1 MASKFTITAELNLQT
16 KNLGQVVSNLK
27 RQFQGV
33 DLNIKIKDL
42 AKAESQLRNVSNEAK
57 NASQSVG
64 VLGSSVGT
72 AFKRFTAVTLATGTI
87 VGFTRAIK
95 NAVGDAIEF
104 QREVVKIA
112 QATGKTTDQLKGL
125 TNEISSVASNFGV
138 SSKELILAARSLTQA
153 GFAADKVT
161 GALKLLAQTEL
172 AATFDSISDTTEGV
186 IALLNQFGQV
196 AQRSGT
202 EIQFLEKSLSAINQV
217 SKDFAV
223 ESSDLI
229 TAIRT
234 TGSAFESAGGN
245 LNELLA
251 LFTSVRSTT
260 RESAE
265 SIATGFRTIFTR
277 VQRLDTINNLRA
289 LGIELQDVEGKFI
302 GPMEATKRL
311 SIALNSI
318 DPKDFRFNMIVEE
331 LGGFRQVS
339 KVIPLIQQF
348 ATTQKALNVAQGAS
362 GSLAKDAATA
372 QQALA
377 VQISKTR
384 EKFATF
390 IRDMTESSAFQ
401 GTVKTLLSMA
411 EAFLRVADTIK
422 PLIPLIASFAAFKV
436 GSSLLPGLK
445 SLGSNKKAEGGRIH
459 AFARGGLVPG
469 HGNGDTVPAML
480 TPGEFVIKK
489 SSVKSLGAAN
499 LAKANKYADGGYVIK
514 PAPGKF
520 AGFFMQPE
528 GVNDSS
534 IVSPGQ
540 AVTNDTTRQ
549 GLLDTINKNKSKY
562 KAGKLS
568 KAETNLIS
576 SQAINDYQPSTDT
589 LSKAISSNIVSKED
603 FKNYLTGQK
612 KLEDLQKQ
620 IDADVKNNKIDANSG
635 GLLKTGLSKERA
647 KYDKFVQ
654 SKIDSSTPQGL
665 TTGSKGT
672 GIKIAADENDV
683 PAFYIGNN
691 DGPKSEAMRTAIS
704 KKTKEGFSNILSGI
718 GTDPAFKGI
727 GVSPLGVETS
737 DIKKAIEPLF
747 NSTDPK
753 SARVSIE
760 GYVLEGITSA
770 LTGIQLGGSD
780 ATWDFPDVSG
790 SAERLGK
797 LFGNTSR
804 IAQVKSGDAK
814 RSNTD
819 KAKNSILTKKIAS
832 TLLKHPDLIGNV
844 KEFANGGFASG
855 SDTVP
860 AMLTPGE
867 YVINKKSAQAIGYS
881 SLSRMNKVGKFANG
895 GVVQGFATGGEVD
908 KGFLQ
913 KTGYQGGSMGPM
925 SPAQKAHDAELMKAA
940 KFIKLMNNAQI
951 DTTNVYKELIKQAKA
966 QGQAFKLTNDQVKE
980 YGTAIKNAKQ
990 VQRLEKKNVTA
1001 QSMIDSGGDIGK
1013 YRDIFKGAIDNSQQ
1027 LSQNFVLVA
1036 GSITSVVAQMGAL
1049 DKATAD
1055 AVTSFATTFTAF
1067 YTIGQE
1073 FIDIGQSIIIEKR
1086 ARAFN
1091 NAAMKA
1097 QKAGIDANKLAI
1109 DRLTDAF
1116 NKATGTVLKQKVSQA
1131 EEKDPGLA
1139 KAERQ
1144 AAKLSKIMN
1153 VANGALLGFSVAL
1166 AAGNAAVAYYNAQAE
1181 KSAEVL
1187 GKITE
1192 KFKDSEGLINKNQLT
1207 ASFSKA
1213 ISDATYAQT
1222 LSQSVNGAG
1231 GMATMGAGAGAGAL
1245 IGGALGSIIPGIG
1258 TAIGAGIGGVIGG
1271 GAGLWGTVL
1280 IANEKFAKQQQ
1291 TVTEVSNLMADSL
1304 FTSVNALKKFNKFIT
1319 NIDKKS
1325 RDEVVAQAVETS
1337 QSFVKSS
1344 KSLVDAQVSLIRSFG
1359 DMKNAPEILAR
1370 NLDALGISVNELNKA
1385 IDVLIGNL
1393 ISKTSKDI
1401 ANAAMIGGDIQG
1413 IQNKSLTEYQ
1423 KINKPRSDAALES
1436 QFNPLIEAE
1445 LQKRAE
1451 ARVAREGKPLT
1462 RENIEKARSQLAGPE
1477 AGMKDRLKTVQTEK
1491 SKLDDLTFK
1500 KSLKEIELE
1509 ALKSARTML
1518 LEREAREAVVGS
1530 LIKEL
1535 ALTITLQNFNLN
1547 LERISAS
1554 LSKVDAAF
1562 SGTVSGLKSSIP
1574 NIKVLDLL
1582 KPTGQNLVDFNA
1594 ALMKIRSIDQLGGN
1608 ANIGGG
1614 IADSLVDVRK
1624 AALGLEIALERS
1636 AKELQNMNPAQIEKF
1651 VEDLLGGNAKGV
1663 VGKTLQ
1669 KILNE
1674 AIKPEEGANA
1684 AGRGVGTAEG
1694 RQKIIDQFKKFAEEL
1709 SEKGKGIL
1717 QALTDAEKQQREIYD
1732 KINESR
1738 KRQLDLQL
1746 EDVDSFERYISAVA
1760 RARGRELS
1768 LGEKNNLR
1776 FEKQVRMVGDLAGN
1790 TDAIGQTL
1798 LDARKGLLESTD
1810 PAEQA
1815 RLADTANKTEQA
1827 LKALA
1832 NQADRTNDTLAEI
1845 EKIKAQRENVRD
1857 IAKEFAIGTTE
1868 ERANLQKDIQNAL
1881 SVSQSGSFENLPE
1894 DQRKGASAILERFKD
1909 LPIFNGKT
1917 GREVQNK
1924 AIANSVRAAGG
1935 NEQIAQM
1942 IEQDTSSPEEK
1953 LIDELRKI
1961 YEEEA
1966 KAKEYLFQ
1974 QENVMQEALINA
1986 LAENAQQTARLA
1998 SDLEAEFN
2006 AMANQQGRA
2015 GKPLNVE
2022 DLDKQIENVKG
2033 SLFNLT
2039 FAIAFQTGILD
2050 KALTDLNNLFKNNLG
2065 LSDFEKMTAQVTLAL
2080 DAMKNAF
2087 GAMVKEILNNVMP
2100 SLNIF
2105 ANRAANFMP
2114 NANPAGLGF
2123 PGQGAPPMPLPAVK
2137 PKTPAKGGLIYRSR
2151 GGDTS
2156 DKSINWQP
2164 KGTDTVPAMLTEGEF
2179 VVNRE
2184 STRKNRGLLEQIN
2197 SGNYASGGGAIY
2209 RQRGGAVN
2217 YYARAGMVGPPRKSD
2232 SIMDREKSNARRS
2245 GRTRDLSA
2253 MGGTY
2258 SYNPYTDKYE
2268 IGGAN
2273 VKNPKIEANLIA
2285 RELKLRD
2292 RMKVLLPEEARS
2304 NILNDYSDRWSN
2316 ARKSGDFKKVSI
2328 IDKEYARFKRL
2339 SSWATFAID
2348 DEQTPPKIMG
2358 QNFAMAD
2365 KLLAER
2371 EAFAN
2376 ELEKSKTSFD
2386 TRLKN
2391 KKDEMLKKK
2400 SPLDEAKGNIANSQS
2415 KADAYLTKIL
2425 KEAGARG
2432 LNTQDDHEGMIE
2444 YLQIEMRKKDSEP
2457 HTRYSFED
2465 ERDWSLERKALQDT
2479 YDYHVKKR
2487 SDAYLKKLQEEN
2499 AAKPKVV
2506 SARERRLAEETALK
2520 NKRMDE
2526 MTPEEKEYSDLTD
2539 RINRRDAESAMRRKF
2554 EQDQADKNKPEASS
2568 VEYKAMMDFAYG
2580 DGSTGYEADKL
2591 KRDYKLIPSILDR
2604 YIPGVTSDN
2613 FITRQEL
2620 EAVIKQIQV
2629 KLSDNKTSEKD
2640 KAWLAS
2646 DLDHVGNVRYEAVLH
2661 AKKWLEDHKEEAPQ
2675 NKASG
2680 GVVYRA
2686 DGGSIFKPKGT
2697 DTIPAML
2704 SAGEFVMQKSAVDK
2718 HGIGMMKHLNAG
2730 GSASYFQIGGLA
2742 GGDKMA
2748 VEGGGGI
2755 DLSAIFEKVQ
2765 RIFDKLENSMS
2776 SFNDSLQGGVRTIE
2790 PFFDEFGRLNFG
2802 SESLS
2807 IVKPDGQEGCCN
2819 SNYDSLSKVLE
2830 NLNTRFLD
2838 TLEMVM
2844 GDSLGFSSGGAVYR
2858 AAGGSIFQP
2867 RGTDTVPAMLTPGEF
2882 VIRKSAVDAIGVDN
2896 LQAINNGELSKK
2908 STTSRFAGG
2917 IPKRPAAKEVAKD
2930 KTAEGFALKRP
2941 GGSGRFTNDSG
2952 NLLGMMGGKWDSSF
2966 NQNTN
2971 PFNPYN
2977 TYGGLPVGTALPS
2990 LIQYAGD
2997 YQNPMQLFDQSF
3009 GAQARYIQQSA
3020 YSANSAAYARM
3031 NDTFNR
3037 NSAGARQAR
3046 MSGDVA
3052 GGGWDKPKRFA
3063 SGGLVSY
3070 FAKGGQSNPF
3080 NPYNTYGGLPVG
3092 TVLPSMIQYAGDY
3105 QSPMQLYDQS
3115 LGQQHRDLMARTN
3128 SANSA
3133 AYARM
3138 NDTFNRNSM
3147 GARRARM
3154 SGDVLGGGWNKPK
3167 RRRRFFQG
3175 GAVYLA
3181 KGGRSAGGIPS
3192 ILKSKTNETQ
3202 TSSFGPNMS
3211 TVQSQS
3217 TPYDFGMGIG
3227 PMGGV
3232 GGLSLND
3239 SYLDKNSP
3247 FSPFNSMNQ
3256 SNPYNTYGGLPVGT
3270 ILPSVIQYAGGYQN
3284 PMQLFDQSFGAQ
3296 ARYIQQSAYAANS
3309 SAYQRMN
3316 DTFNRNSAGA
3326 RRARMSGDVAGGGW
3340 DKPKRRALGGIINYL
3355 AKGGKPISGSYG
3367 VGGIDAVNSMIPT
3380 KPEAKTDMFKG
3391 MDWNKMFN
3399 PFNTYGGLP
3408 VGTALPSLIQYAG
3421 DYQNPMQLFDQSFG
3435 AQARYIQQSAYSA
3448 NSAAYGRMNDTF
3460 NRNSAGARQARLS
3473 GNVAGGG
3480 WDKPKRF
3487 ASGGSVSYFARG
3499 GSTDTI
3505 PAMLTPGEFV
3515 MNTDAVDKYGMN
3527 FMNHLNKGGN
3537 VQGYAAG
3544 GSVGP
3549 VYRAIGGG
3557 TPASTG
3563 GRSAI
3568 DLNVDIGAISNT
3580 ISSSIQRA
3588 FSSVGSIINLDSLN
3602 SLAATFSNLVQTLN
3616 GVAASVS
3623 NMNMTHQVNIDGMVN
3638 IGGLNTR
3645 YIAEAIKQEVGNL
3658 IVQTVKD
3665 ILNRPTNTAITD
3677 TQVI

>member
-42 AKAESQLRNVSNEAK
+42 AKAESQLRNVSSEAK
-57 NASQSVG
+57 NASQSIG
-64 VLGSSVGT
+64 LLGSSVGT

-125 TNEISSVASNFGV
+125 TSEISNVSSNFGV

-172 AATFDSISDTTEGV
+172 AATFDSIGDTTEGV

-302 GPMEATKRL
+302 GPVEATKRL

-372 QQALA
+372 QQALS
-377 VQISKTR
+377 VQIAKTR

-411 EAFLRVADTIK
+411 EAFLRVADAMK
-422 PLIPLIASFAAFKV
+422 PLIPIIASFAAFKI
-436 GSSLLPGLK
+436 GNSLIPGLR
-445 SLGSNKKAEGGRIH
+445 SLGANKKAEGGRIH
-459 AFARGGLVPG
+459 AFAKGGLVPG
-469 HGNGDTVPAML
+469 QGNGDTVPAML

-489 SSVKSLGAAN
+489 SSVNKLGLKN
-499 LAKANKYADGGYVIK
+499 LARANKYANGGIIK
-514 PAPGKF
+514 ENTVGAAILEPGPSKVLGNVTYGKLQELF
-520 AGFFMQPE
+520 PE
-528 GVNDSS
+528 KKLSV
-534 IVSPGQ
+534 PG
-540 AVTNDTTRQ
+540 
-549 GLLDTINKNKSKY
+549 IKKSKSWQVI
-562 KAGKLS
+562 GEGLS
-568 KAETNLIS
+568 PET
-576 SQAINDYQPSTDT
+576 
-589 LSKAISSNIVSKED
+589 
-603 FKNYLTGQK
+603 F
-612 KLEDLQKQ
+612 Q
-620 IDADVKNNKIDANSG
+620 IFRDSIEE
-635 GLLKTGLSKERA
+635 GLSKGLETA
-647 KYDKFVQ
+647 VNNASSIF
-654 SKIDSSTPQGL
+654 SKDVGL
-665 TTGSKGT
+665 TPAKIPAGNYRNNFLKTINEGSYGNVFEQVLSYAKVNGKFSESENPQRPFDFEN
-672 GIKIAADENDV
+672 GI
-683 PAFYIGNN
+683 
-691 DGPKSEAMRTAIS
+691 
-704 KKTKEGFSNILSGI
+704 
-718 GTDPAFKGI
+718 
-727 GVSPLGVETS
+727 
-737 DIKKAIEPLF
+737 
-747 NSTDPK
+747 
-753 SARVSIE
+753 
-760 GYVLEGITSA
+760 
-770 LTGIQLGGSD
+770 
-780 ATWDFPDVSG
+780 
-790 SAERLGK
+790 
-797 LFGNTSR
+797 
-804 IAQVKSGDAK
+804 
-814 RSNTD
+814 
-819 KAKNSILTKKIAS
+819 S
-832 TLLKHPDLIGNV
+832 TLLKDDYKTLSMRFVDAKASYAAATKKNNMFKKIAGEINQEGRSAAGGGRYLEDSLQSALAERGNV
-844 KEFANGGFASG
+844 ALRVNTTAEKAMIDLLRSKTADLVLSSTNAGKLREAILAGDFNNAGSKVPSTMKLFKNKDGNWGPTPEFTLLFNKAKRETGSNNPKDLSDYILRNSVSTLFASG
-855 SDTVP
+855 GMASGTDTVP

-881 SLSRMNKVGKFANG
+881 SLNRMNKVGKFANG
-895 GVVQGFATGGEVD
+895 GVVKHFATGGEVD
-908 KGFLQ
+908 KAFLQ
-913 KTGYQGGSMGPM
+913 KTGYQGGAMGPM
-925 SPAQKAHDAELMKAA
+925 TPAQKALDVELLKAA
-940 KFIKLMNNAQI
+940 RYIKLMGNAQI
-951 DTTNVYKELIKQAKA
+951 ETADVLKSLIKQAKA
-966 QGQAFKLTNDQVKE
+966 QGSAFKLTNEQVKE

-990 VQRLEKKNVTA
+990 IQRLEKKNATA
-1001 QSMIDSGGDIGK
+1001 QSMIDSGGDIDK
-1013 YRDIFKGAIDNSQQ
+1013 YKNIFKGAIDNSQQ

-1073 FIDIGQSIIIEKR
+1073 FIDVGQSIIIEKR

-1091 NAAMKA
+1091 NLAMKTQQA
-1097 QKAGIDANKLAI
+1097 SINANKLAI
-1109 DRLTDAF
+1109 DRLTAAF
-1116 NKATGTVLKQKVSQA
+1116 NEATGTILKEKVTQA
-1131 EEKDPGLA
+1131 EEKDPSLV
-1139 KAERQ
+1139 KAEKQ
-1144 AAKLSKIMN
+1144 ANRLSKVMN
-1153 VANGALLGFSVAL
+1153 IANGALLGFSVAL
-1166 AAGNAAVAYYNAQAE
+1166 AAGNAAVSYYNAQAE
-1181 KSAEVL
+1181 KSAEAL
-1187 GKITE
+1187 GKTID
-1192 KFKDSEGLINKNQLT
+1192 KFKDSENLVNKNQLT

-1213 ISDATYAQT
+1213 ISDATYAST
-1222 LSQSVNGAG
+1222 LNNSINGG
-1231 GMATMGAGAGAGAL
+1231 SGMTTIGAGASAGAL
-1245 IGGALGSIIPGIG
+1245 AGGVLGSIIPGIG
-1258 TAIGAGIGGVIGG
+1258 TAIGAGIGGLVGA
-1271 GAGLWGTVL
+1271 GAGLWSAVSD
-1280 IANEKFAKQQQ
+1280 ANEKFANQQKMA
-1291 TVTEVSNLMADSL
+1291 TKASELMADSL
-1304 FTSVNALKKFNKFIT
+1304 YTSVTALNKFNKFLT

-1325 RDEVVAQAVETS
+1325 RDEVAAQAIETS
-1337 QSFVKSS
+1337 QSFAKAS
-1344 KSLVDAQVSLIRSFG
+1344 KSLGDSQVTIIRLFG
-1359 DMKNAPEILAR
+1359 SIKNAPELLAR
-1370 NLDALGISVNELNKA
+1370 NLDALGSSVNELNKA
-1385 IDVLIGNL
+1385 VDALIGNL
-1393 ISKTSKDI
+1393 ISRTAKDI
-1401 ANAAMIGGDIQG
+1401 ANTVDIGGNSQQIQDEAL
-1413 IQNKSLTEYQ
+1413 KKYQ
-1423 KINKPRSDAALES
+1423 AINNPRSDAMLES
-1436 QFNPLIEAE
+1436 QFNPMIEAE
-1445 LQKRAE
+1445 LQKRARRQLYKENE
-1451 ARVAREGKPLT
+1451 ARPINERKIITEEDIAARKELLRG
-1462 RENIEKARSQLAGPE
+1462 NIGE
-1477 AGMKDRLKTVQTEK
+1477 GMKGKLETVKSEK
-1491 SKLDDLTFK
+1491 SKLDDLTFR

-1509 ALKSARTML
+1509 ALKTARIML

-1547 LERISAS
+1547 LERLSAS
-1554 LSKVDAAF
+1554 LASIDSAF
-1562 SGTVSGLKSSIP
+1562 SGTISGLKSSIP

-1594 ALMKIRSIDQLGGN
+1594 ALNKIRSIDQIGGN

-1614 IADSLVDVRK
+1614 IADSLTDVRK

-1636 AKELQNMNPAQIEKF
+1636 AKELQNMNPAQVEKF

-1674 AIKPEEGANA
+1674 AIKPAEGADA

-1776 FEKQVRMVGDLAGN
+1776 LEKQVRMVGDLAGN
-1790 TDAIGQTL
+1790 TDAIGETL
-1798 LDARKGLLESTD
+1798 LQARKGLLESTD

-1857 IAKEFAIGTTE
+1857 IAKEFAIGTNE

-1881 SVSQSGSFENLPE
+1881 SVSQSGTFENLPE

-1909 LPIFNGKT
+1909 LPIFQGKT

-1953 LIDELRKI
+1953 LIDELRNI
-1961 YEEEA
+1961 YEEEV

-1986 LAENAQQTARLA
+1986 LEENARQTARLA

-2006 AMANQQGRA
+2006 ALANQQGRA
-2015 GKPLNVE
+2015 GKPLNVA
-2022 DLDKQIENVKG
+2022 DLDKQIEQVNN
-2033 SLFNLT
+2033 SLFFLT
-2039 FAIAFQTGILD
+2039 LAISTQTVTLD
-2050 KALTDLNNLFKNNLG
+2050 KALKDLNVAFVNKLG
-2065 LSDFEKMTAQVTLAL
+2065 LTPFEEAVQAVTQSLLRMSDAV
-2080 DAMKNAF
+2080 
-2087 GAMVKEILNNVMP
+2087 
-2100 SLNIF
+2100 
-2105 ANRAANFMP
+2105 NRAAEKML
-2114 NANPAGLGF
+2114 NAVSDILVQLRNKFIDA
-2123 PGQGAPPMPLPAVK
+2123 LPANILNEK
-2137 PKTPAKGGLIYRSR
+2137 PNGAGEGEWKPPDASGGAAMGRATGGVVHR
-2151 GGDTS
+2151 AMGGDI
-2156 DKSINWQP
+2156 KSHPGKP
-2164 KGTDTVPAMLTEGEF
+2164 KGTDTIPAWLTNGEF
-2179 VVNRE
+2179 VVNAKA
-2184 STRKNRGLLEQIN
+2184 TKKNRGLLEEIN
-2197 SGNYASGGGAIY
+2197 SGNYASKGGPIY
-2209 RQRGGAVN
+2209 RASGGAVN
-2217 YYARAGMVGPPRKSD
+2217 YYQSGNMVGRPTKFQ
-2232 SIMDREKSNARRS
+2232 SIMNRERSNARRS
-2245 GRTRDLSA
+2245 GRIRDLSA

-2258 SYNPYTDKYE
+2258 SYNPYTDRYE
-2268 IGGAN
+2268 IGGGNA
-2273 VKNPKIEANLIA
+2273 KNPKIEAALIA
-2285 RELKLRD
+2285 RELKLR
-2292 RMKVLLPEEARS
+2292 KQIKELLPDNAAEAVRDQYS
-2304 NILNDYSDRWSN
+2304 NKVRELRY
-2316 ARKSGDFKKVSI
+2316 AGDFQGAAAAEKKLAKIV
-2328 IDKEYARFKRL
+2328 KLTNR
-2339 SSWATFAID
+2339 ATFEID
-2348 DEQTPPKIMG
+2348 ETQTPPKIMG
-2358 QNFAMAD
+2358 TNFVMAD
-2365 KLLAER
+2365 RMLAER
-2371 EAFAN
+2371 ESYVQ
-2376 ELEKSKTSFD
+2376 ELQRGKLSFD
-2386 TRLKN
+2386 TTLKN
-2391 KKDEMLKKK
+2391 KRDELQKKK
-2400 SPLDEAKGNIANSQS
+2400 SPIDQARENIAGSEN
-2415 KADAYLTKIL
+2415 KADAYLTKFL
-2425 KEAGARG
+2425 KEAQARG
-2432 LNTQDDHEGMIE
+2432 LNTKDDHEGMME
-2444 YLQIEMRKKDSEP
+2444 YIQIEMRKKDSEP
-2457 HTRYSFED
+2457 HTRYGFED
-2465 ERDWSLERKALQDT
+2465 QRDWSLERKALQDR
-2479 YDYHVKKR
+2479 YDYHVQKR
-2487 SDAYLKKLQEEN
+2487 SEAYVQKLKEEN
-2499 AAKPKVV
+2499 AKKSKIVNP
-2506 SARERRLAEETALK
+2506 RERRLAEEEALK

-2526 MTPEEKEYSDLTD
+2526 MTPEEKANSDLAD
-2539 RINRRDAESAMRRKF
+2539 SVKRRDAENAMRYKF
-2554 EQDQADKNKPEASS
+2554 ENDQADKNRKEASEIVYAS
-2568 VEYKAMMDFAYG
+2568 NLRIAYG
-2580 DGSTGYEADKL
+2580 DGDAGYPPENMRQYYGLVAPL
-2591 KRDYKLIPSILDR
+2591 ER
-2604 YIPGVTSDN
+2604 YLPNIYAGNNVAS
-2613 FITRQEL
+2613 RAEL
-2620 EAVIKQIQV
+2620 ESVMKIIQE
-2629 KLSDNKTSEKD
+2629 KLLDKSISSDD
-2640 KAWLAS
+2640 KIRLES
-2646 DLDHVGNVRYEAVLH
+2646 DLENVRDVRYQLVKDSKE
-2661 AKKWLEDHKEEAPQ
+2661 WLETHKQEAPQ

-2680 GVVYRA
+2680 GLVYRA
-2686 DGGSIFKPKGT
+2686 GGGSIFKAKGT
-2697 DTIPAML
+2697 DTVPAML
-2704 SAGEFVMQKSAVDK
+2704 TPGEFVMQKSAVDK

-2730 GSASYFQIGGLA
+2730 GNASYFQ
-2742 GGDKMA
+2742 
-2748 VEGGGGI
+2748 VGGGVGNKQGVEFGGVN
-2755 DLSAIFEKVQ
+2755 LTAIFEKVEKMFAQ
-2765 RIFDKLENSMS
+2765 LEDSMS
-2776 SFNDSLQGGVRTIE
+2776 NFNGSLTTGTRNIE

-2807 IVKPDGQEGCCN
+2807 IVKPDGNGQEGCCKG
-2819 SNYDSLSKVLE
+2819 NYDSLSTVLE

-2838 TLEMVM
+2838 TLGMVM
-2844 GDSLGFSSGGAVYR
+2844 GEGFGFASGGPVYR

-2882 VIRKSAVDAIGVDN
+2882 VIRKSAVDSIGVEN

-2908 STTSRFAGG
+2908 STTGRFGGG
-2917 IPKRPAAKEVAKD
+2917 IPTRPMPKAVAKD
-2930 KTAEGFALKRP
+2930 KTSEGFALSRP
-2941 GGSGRFTNDSG
+2941 GGSRFTNDSG
-2952 NLLGMMGGKWDSSF
+2952 NLLGMTGGAWDSTF
-2966 NQNTN
+2966 NQAN
-2971 PFNPYN
+2971 PFNPFN
-2977 TYGGLPVGTALPS
+2977 TYGGLPVGTVLPS
-2990 LIQYAGD
+2990 VIQYGAG
-2997 YQNPMQLFDQSF
+2997 YQSPMDLFDQSF
-3009 GAQARYIQQSA
+3009 GAQARFIQQSA
-3020 YSANSAAYARM
+3020 YSANSAAYQRM
-3031 NDTFNR
+3031 YDTFNR

-3046 MSGDVA
+3046 LRGDVA
-3052 GGGWDKPKRFA
+3052 GGGWNKPKRFA
-3063 SGGLVSY
+3063 SGGFVSY
-3070 FAKGGQSNPF
+3070 LAKGGKSNQFNPF

-3092 TVLPSMIQYAGDY
+3092 TVLPSAIQYDANY
-3105 QSPMQLYDQS
+3105 QSPMQLFDQS
-3115 LGQQHRDLMARTN
+3115 FGAQARYIQG
-3128 SANSA
+3128 SA
-3133 AYARM
+3133 AAANDAAYQRM
-3138 NDTFNRNSM
+3138 YGTFNRNSAA
-3147 GARRARM
+3147 ARRARM
-3154 SGDVLGGGWNKPK
+3154 NGDVAGGGWNKP
-3167 RRRRFFQG
+3167 RRRRFSTG

-3181 KGGRSAGGIPS
+3181 KGGRLAGGIPS
-3192 ILKSKTNETQ
+3192 ILKSAVDETQ

-3211 TVQSQS
+3211 TIKSES

-3247 FSPFNSMNQ
+3247 FSPSNWMNQ
-3256 SNPYNTYGGLPVGT
+3256 FNPYNTYGGLPVGT
-3270 ILPSVIQYAGGYQN
+3270 VLPSVIQYAGDYQS

-3309 SAYQRMN
+3309 AAYGRMW

-3326 RRARMSGDVAGGGW
+3326 RQARMNGDVAGGGW
-3340 DKPKRRALGGIINYL
+3340 NKPKRFATGGLVSYL

-3380 KPEAKTDMFKG
+3380 KPEARTDLLKG
-3391 MDWNKMFN
+3391 MDWNSLFN

-3408 VGTALPSLIQYAG
+3408 VGTVLPSVIQYAG
-3421 DYQNPMQLFDQSFG
+3421 NYQSPMQLFDQSFG

-3448 NSAAYGRMNDTF
+3448 NSAAYGRMYDTF
-3460 NRNSAGARQARLS
+3460 NRNSAAARQARLN

-3480 WDKPKRF
+3480 WNKPKRF
-3487 ASGGSVSYFARG
+3487 ASGGPVSYFARG

-3515 MNTDAVDKYGMN
+3515 MNTDAVDKYGMA
-3527 FMNHLNKGGN
+3527 FMDHLNKGGS
-3537 VQGYAAG
+3537 VRGYATG
-3544 GSVGP
+3544 GAVGP
-3549 VYRAIGGG
+3549 VYRASGGVA
-3557 TPASTG
+3557 PPSTG
-3563 GRSAI
+3563 GRTAI

-3645 YIAEAIKQEVGNL
+3645 YIAEAIKTEVGNM